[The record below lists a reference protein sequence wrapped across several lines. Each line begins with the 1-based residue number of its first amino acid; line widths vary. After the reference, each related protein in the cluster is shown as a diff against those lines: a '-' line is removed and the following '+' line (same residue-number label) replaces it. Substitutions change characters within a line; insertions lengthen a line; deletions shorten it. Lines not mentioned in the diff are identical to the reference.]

1 MIMRDEI
8 DLYWIDNKCDWCG
21 SNEIETIVE
30 CQDFLHD
37 LPGLF
42 RVVRC
47 KNCGI
52 YRQNP
57 QLDWSSLQHYYPNGY
72 IPHSSLVSEEVSKY
86 KRVVKRYGNW
96 KRSRLINKY
105 KSNGGNLLDIGCGT
119 GLFLEEVMRSKKW
132 NVYGVEPN
140 VNAASYAMA
149 KLGVTIYNDKFSNV
163 KLPRNYF
170 DVITM
175 WNVLEHLAHPI
186 DDLKRI
192 ELILKPGGLLILSIP
207 NPNSLARHVFG
218 KYWVGWDQPRHL
230 YLFPLDKLRLILAQ
244 LNFTILAEKCISTS
258 YATLGLSLNFWSK
271 NWNSKIRLLRILL
284 NVLYNNTISKMLLL
298 LPLKFLDMFKL
309 SSIITIVA
317 QKSNQE

>member
-1 MIMRDEI
+1 MINETV
-8 DLYWIDNKCDWCG
+8 LYWIDNKCDWCN
-21 SNEIETIVE
+21 SNETETIVE
-30 CQDFLHD
+30 CQDFLQD

-57 QLDWSSLQHYYPNGY
+57 QLDWSSLQHYYPNEY
-72 IPHSSLVSEEVSKY
+72 IAHSSLVSEEVSKY

-96 KRSRLINKY
+96 KKYRLINHY

-119 GLFLEEVMRSKKW
+119 GLFLEEVLRSKKW
-132 NVYGVEPN
+132 NVYGVEPS
-140 VNAASYAMA
+140 VSAASYAKT
-149 KLGVTIYNDKFSNV
+149 KLGVTVYNDKFSNV
-163 KLPRNYF
+163 MLPRDYF

-175 WNVLEHLAHPI
+175 WNVLEHLDHPI
-186 DDLKRI
+186 DALKRI
-192 ELILKPGGLLILSIP
+192 ELLLKPKGLLIISIP

-230 YLFPLDKLRLILAQ
+230 YIFPLDKLRLILAH

-271 NWNSKIRLLRILL
+271 NWNSKISFWRTLL
-284 NVLYNNTISKMLLL
+284 NVIYNSTMSKLLLL
-298 LPLKFLDMFKL
+298 LPLKVLDMLRL

-317 QKSNQE
+317 QKSNQD